1 MDEKKKSMIQPR
13 DSNRTKMTKGYQ
25 AKGRGG
31 SQKSL
36 GLDHMTLKGCGPGLD
51 LWYRGKARGF
61 KQGSGMKDLHL
72 WKSILAPVT
81 RRNGGHSRGCEET
94 RGKAAV

>member
-1 MDEKKKSMIQPR
+1 
-13 DSNRTKMTKGYQ
+13 MTKGYQ

-51 LWYRGKARGF
+51 LWCHGKARGS
-61 KQGSGMKDLHL
+61 KQGSGMKDLRL

-81 RRNGGHSRGCEET
+81 EGMEGTPGDVT
-94 RGKAAV
+94 RPEGRQLYSAITLNRKGMEIS